1 MTFLKVS
8 GLRIRKEEGFALND
22 VSFSQ
27 AKLQKIAIAGETGS
41 GKSSLLKAIAGLNQP
56 DEGEVFFH
64 GERVL
69 GAGEKLVPGHPA
81 IGYLSQHFELPKSLR
96 IEQVLQYANKIPDT
110 VAHTLYDV
118 CEITHVLSRK
128 TDHLSGGE
136 RQRVALAKLLI
147 GSPQLLL
154 LDEPFTNLDMVHKN
168 ILKSVIDDI
177 GHRLNITC
185 MLVSHDPADTLP
197 WADQIIILK
206 DGQIVQKDS
215 PQNIYRRPVN
225 AYAAGLFGT
234 FNLLT
239 PSQSNRLSG
248 GVGQAPAPIARPED
262 LCLSRTDNTG
272 WSGTVKAIRFFGSH
286 REIVVALA
294 ENALTIA
301 ENVLIVKASADSD
314 FRRGEKVF
322 VVPAQ
327 PNPTR

>member
-8 GLRIRKEEGFALND
+8 GLRIRKEEGFVLND
-22 VSFSQ
+22 ISFSQ
-27 AKLQKIAIAGETGS
+27 ARLQKIAIAGETGS

-56 DEGEVFFH
+56 DEGEVLFN

-69 GAGEKLVPGHPA
+69 GAGEKLVPGHPS

-110 VAHTLYDV
+110 VAHTLYEV

-185 MLVSHDPADTLP
+185 MLVSHDPDDTLP
-197 WADQIIILK
+197 WADEIIIMK
-206 DGQIVQKDS
+206 DGQIVQKGS
-215 PQNIYRRPVN
+215 PQNIYRQPAN

-239 PSQSNRLSG
+239 PSQSSRLSS
-248 GVGQAPAPIARPED
+248 GVKDTSASIARPED
-262 LCLSRTDNTG
+262 FSLSRTDKAG
-272 WSGTVKAIRFFGSH
+272 WPGEIKTIRFFGSH
-286 REIVVALA
+286 HEIVVGLA
-294 ENALTIA
+294 ENTLT
-301 ENVLIVKASADSD
+301 VKATAESD
-314 FRRGEKVF
+314 FRRGETVY

-327 PNPTR
+327 PDPKR

>member
-1 MTFLKVS
+1 M
-8 GLRIRKEEGFALND
+8 LND
-22 VSFSQ
+22 ISFSQ
-27 AKLQKIAIAGETGS
+27 ARLQKIAIAGETGS

-56 DEGEVFFH
+56 DEGEVLFK

-69 GAGEKLVPGHPA
+69 GAGEKLVAGHPA

-197 WADQIIILK
+197 WADEIIIMK

-225 AYAAGLFGT
+225 AHAAGLFGT

-239 PSQSNRLSG
+239 PSQSGRLSG
-248 GVGQAPAPIARPED
+248 SARDTSPSIARPED
-262 LCLSRTDNTG
+262 FSLSRTDKKG
-272 WSGTVKAIRFFGSH
+272 WPGEIKIIRFFGSH

-294 ENALTIA
+294 ENTLT
-301 ENVLIVKASADSD
+301 VKAAANSD

-322 VVPAQ
+322 IVPAQ
-327 PNPTR
+327 PPKD

>member
-8 GLRIRKEEGFALND
+8 GLRIRKEEGFALNN

-56 DEGEVFFH
+56 DEGEVLFN

-147 GSPQLLL
+147 GSPELLL

-185 MLVSHDPADTLP
+185 MLVSHDPDDTLP
-197 WADQIIILK
+197 WADEIIIMK
-206 DGQIVQKDS
+206 EGQIVQKDS
-215 PQNIYRRPVN
+215 PQNIYRQPVN

-239 PSQSNRLSG
+239 PSQSKQMSG
-248 GVGQAPAPIARPED
+248 GRGDTPASIARPED
-262 LCLSRTDNTG
+262 FFLSRTDKTG
-272 WSGTVKAIRFFGSH
+272 WSGVIKAIRFFGSH
-286 REIVVALA
+286 REIVVALS
-294 ENALTIA
+294 ENTLT
-301 ENVLIVKASADSD
+301 VKATADSD
-314 FRRGEKVF
+314 FREGEKVY
-322 VVPAQ
+322 VALAP
-327 PNPTR
+327 PSPKR

>member
-1 MTFLKVS
+1 MTFLNVS
-8 GLRIRKEEGFALND
+8 GLRIRKEEGYVLND
-22 VSFSQ
+22 ISFSQ
-27 AKLQKIAIAGETGS
+27 ARLQKIAIAGETGS

-56 DEGEVFFH
+56 DEGEVLFQ

-96 IEQVLQYANKIPDT
+96 IEQVLEYANRIPDDL
-110 VAHTLYDV
+110 AHTLYDV

-154 LDEPFTNLDMVHKN
+154 LDEPFTNLDMVHKT

-185 MLVSHDPADTLP
+185 MLVSHDPDDTLP
-197 WADQIIILK
+197 WADEIIIMK

-215 PQNIYRRPVN
+215 PQNIYRHPVN

-234 FNLLT
+234 FNVLT
-239 PSQSNRLSG
+239 PSQSNAMPGDMGDAHAS
-248 GVGQAPAPIARPED
+248 IARPED
-262 LCLSRTDNTG
+262 FLLSRTDKTG
-272 WSGTVKAIRFFGSH
+272 WSGTVKEVRFLGSH

-294 ENALTIA
+294 ENTLT
-301 ENVLIVKASADSD
+301 VKAAADSD

-322 VVPAQ
+322 IVLAQ
-327 PNPTR
+327 PNPKR

>member
-8 GLRIRKEEGFALND
+8 GLRIRKEAGYVLND
-22 VSFSQ
+22 ISFSQ
-27 AKLQKIAIAGETGS
+27 ARLQKIAIAGETGS

-56 DEGEVFFH
+56 DEGEVLFN

-197 WADQIIILK
+197 WADEIVVMK
-206 DGQIVQKDS
+206 DGQIVQKGS
-215 PQNIYRRPVN
+215 PQNIYRKPVN
-225 AYAAGLFGT
+225 TYAAGLFGT

-248 GVGQAPAPIARPED
+248 SVGDALIARPED
-262 LCLSRTDNTG
+262 FRISRTDTAG
-272 WSGTVKAIRFFGSH
+272 WGGVVSEVRFFGSH

-294 ENALTIA
+294 ENTLT
-301 ENVLIVKASADSD
+301 VKAPADSD
-314 FRRGEKVF
+314 FRRGEKVYLL
-322 VVPAQ
+322 PAQ
-327 PNPTR
+327 PVRE

>member
-8 GLRIRKEEGFALND
+8 GLRIRKEEGYALND

-27 AKLQKIAIAGETGS
+27 ARLQKIAIAGETGS

-56 DEGEVFFH
+56 DEGEVLFN
-64 GERVL
+64 GEHVL
-69 GAGEKLVPGHPA
+69 GAGERLVPGHPA

-96 IEQVLQYANKIPDT
+96 IEQVLQYANKVPDT

-154 LDEPFTNLDMVHKN
+154 LDEPFTNLDMVHKT

-185 MLVSHDPADTLP
+185 MLVSHDPDDTLP
-197 WADQIIILK
+197 WADEIIVMK
-206 DGQIVQKDS
+206 DGRIVQKDT
-215 PQNIYRRPVN
+215 PQNIYRLPAN

-239 PSQSNRLSG
+239 PSQSSHMSG
-248 GVGQAPAPIARPED
+248 GVGGPVIARPED
-262 LCLSRTDNTG
+262 FCLSRTDNTG
-272 WSGTVKAIRFFGSH
+272 WGGEVREVRFLGSY

-294 ENALTIA
+294 ENTLTVK
-301 ENVLIVKASADSD
+301 VLAGSD
-314 FRRGEKVF
+314 FREGEKVY
-322 VVPAQ
+322 VVPSIGNAV
-327 PNPTR
+327 

>member
-8 GLRIRKEEGFALND
+8 GLRIQKEEGFVLND
-22 VSFSQ
+22 ISFSQ
-27 AKLQKIAIAGETGS
+27 ARLQKIAIAGETGS

-56 DEGEVFFH
+56 DEGEVLFK

-197 WADQIIILK
+197 WADEIIIMK

-215 PQNIYRRPVN
+215 PQNIYRQPVN

-239 PSQSNRLSG
+239 PSQSGRLSG
-248 GVGQAPAPIARPED
+248 SARDTSPSIARPED
-262 LCLSRTDNTG
+262 FSLSRTDKKG
-272 WSGTVKAIRFFGSH
+272 WPGEIKTIRFFGSH

-294 ENALTIA
+294 ENTLT
-301 ENVLIVKASADSD
+301 VKAAANSD

-322 VVPAQ
+322 IVPAQ
-327 PNPTR
+327 PTKD

>member
-8 GLRIRKEEGFALND
+8 GLRIRKEEGYVLND
-22 VSFSQ
+22 ISFSQ
-27 AKLQKIAIAGETGS
+27 ARLQKIAIAGETGS

-56 DEGEVFFH
+56 DEGEVLFN

-96 IEQVLQYANKIPDT
+96 IEQVLQYANKIPEA

-197 WADQIIILK
+197 WADEIIILK
-206 DGQIVQKDS
+206 DGQVVQKDT
-215 PQNIYRRPVN
+215 PQNIYRQPAN

-239 PSQSNRLSG
+239 PSQTNRMAG
-248 GVGQAPAPIARPED
+248 GVGGGPLIARPED
-262 LCLSRTDNTG
+262 FCLSRTDKTG
-272 WSGTVKAIRFFGSH
+272 WSGVVKEIRFFGSH
-286 REIVVALA
+286 CEIVVALS
-294 ENALTIA
+294 ENTLT
-301 ENVLIVKASADSD
+301 VKAAANSD
-314 FRRGEKVF
+314 FRRGEKVYI
-322 VVPAQ
+322 VPVQ
-327 PNPTR
+327 PNPKL